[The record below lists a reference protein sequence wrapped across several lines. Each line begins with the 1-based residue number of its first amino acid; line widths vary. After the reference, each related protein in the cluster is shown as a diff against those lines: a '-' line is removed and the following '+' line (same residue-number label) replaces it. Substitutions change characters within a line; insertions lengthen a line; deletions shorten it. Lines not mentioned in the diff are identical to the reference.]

1 MLECKSE
8 ESSFAFMVIQR
19 LFANE
24 PKLNVAKLLKAVEWP
39 CCYSYLPD
47 WTFPYTY

>member
-8 ESSFAFMVIQR
+8 ENSFTFMVIQR
-19 LFANE
+19 LFAIE

-47 WTFPYTY
+47 